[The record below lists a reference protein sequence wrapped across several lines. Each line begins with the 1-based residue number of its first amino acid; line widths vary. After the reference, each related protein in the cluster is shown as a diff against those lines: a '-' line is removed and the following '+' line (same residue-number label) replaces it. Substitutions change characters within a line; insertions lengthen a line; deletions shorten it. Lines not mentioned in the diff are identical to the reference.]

1 MEIEILV
8 NEDEF
13 FKFVTDEDQ
22 EPTGETAAVITPPEE
37 IVVDKYKPS
46 LENLKGHPWLDGTPW
61 GA

>member
-13 FKFVTDEDQ
+13 FKFVTDDEQ
-22 EPTGETAAVITPPEE
+22 KPTAETDVGNTPLEE
-37 IVVDKYKPS
+37 IPVDKYKPS
-46 LENLKGHPWLDGTPW
+46 LENLKGHPWFDGTPW